1 MRWKDDQPETHQRTH
16 YEIISCAS
24 RDPSLP
30 SASRVTAFAQQKTVF
45 EDLPALVLSNDKVSL
60 TVITEGGAMAQ
71 ILLADDKEKINPI
84 WNPYWIARQAGL
96 SRPTSFF
103 RGHFACLDGFGP
115 SSAEER
121 AAGLPFHGEASMLPW
136 MLQSNQKTGR
146 HAERGIFRGA
156 SARPGNVRP
165 DLPHRR
171 RREHRL
177 GGQRGDQSAGVRPP
191 RLLGRARDD
200 QRALSRAR
208 QGCGRHAR
216 HKAKTKSVPAQANPP
231 RQLRSFVDFTWPM
244 APTVDG
250 QPFDIRSAPM
260 KPNTTD
266 HMTTLIDPSRRLGFA
281 TALHPE
287 KRLLIGWVFRR
298 EEFPWVQTWLSN
310 PGTNR
315 MTRGLEFA
323 TQPFDLPRAE
333 VLRNGPLFDSPVF
346 RIFPAK
352 STITSSFLMFYTSVP
367 EGFLKVDDVQLTGG
381 KLVIEDRA
389 NRKTVSL
396 AASRSL

>member
-1 MRWKDDQPETHQRTH
+1 MNSFPVRRA
-16 YEIISCAS
+16 ILLAFCIS
-24 RDPSLP
+24 
-30 SASRVTAFAQQKTVF
+30 VTAFAQQKTVF

-136 MLQSNQKTGR
+136 MLQSYEKKGGTLSAAFTVALPLAHETFARAYHIVDGENIVWVDSAVTSLLAFDRPVFWGE
-146 HAERGIFRGA
+146 HATI
-156 SARPGNVRP
+156 SAPFLEPGKVAVDMP
-165 DLPHRR
+165 AAK
-171 RREHRL
+171 
-177 GGQRGDQSAGVRPP
+177 S
-191 RLLGRARDD
+191 
-200 QRALSRAR
+200 
-208 QGCGRHAR
+208 
-216 HKAKTKSVPAQANPP
+216 KTKAYQPQPNAT

-250 QPFDIRSAPM
+250 KTFDMRSAPM
-260 KPNTTD
+260 GPSTLD
-266 HMTTLIDPSRRLGFA
+266 HTTTLIDPSRRLGFA

-333 VLRNGPLFDSPVF
+333 VLRNGPLFDSPVL

-381 KLVIEDRA
+381 KLVIEDRT
-389 NRKTVSL
+389 NRKTISL

>member
-1 MRWKDDQPETHQRTH
+1 MKSFPARRAILLFCCIT
-16 YEIISCAS
+16 
-24 RDPSLP
+24 
-30 SASRVTAFAQQKTVF
+30 VTAYAQQTTLF

-96 SRPTSFF
+96 NRPASFS
-103 RGHFACLDGFGP
+103 RGHFVCLDGFGP
-115 SSAEER
+115 VSAEER
-121 AAGLPFHGEASMLPW
+121 AAGLPFHGEADMLPW
-136 MLQSNQKTGR
+136 ALQSNQKTGGTR
-146 HAERGIFRGA
+146 SAAFSVTLPIAQETFARTFHIVDGENIVWVDSAVTSLLSFDRPVFWAEHATISAPFLEPGKVAVDMPVTRG
-156 SARPGNVRP
+156 
-165 DLPHRR
+165 
-171 RREHRL
+171 
-177 GGQRGDQSAGVRPP
+177 
-191 RLLGRARDD
+191 
-200 QRALSRAR
+200 
-208 QGCGRHAR
+208 
-216 HKAKTKSVPAQANPP
+216 KTKMVPAQANPP

-244 APTVDG
+244 APMVDG
-250 QPFDIRSAPM
+250 TLFDMRTAPM
-260 KPNTTD
+260 KPNTTE
-266 HMTTLIDPSRRLGFA
+266 HVTTLVDPSRRLGFA

-310 PGTNR
+310 PGPNR

-333 VLRNGPLFDSPVF
+333 VLRNGPLFDSPVL
-346 RIFPAK
+346 RILPAK

-381 KLVIEDRA
+381 KLVIEDRT